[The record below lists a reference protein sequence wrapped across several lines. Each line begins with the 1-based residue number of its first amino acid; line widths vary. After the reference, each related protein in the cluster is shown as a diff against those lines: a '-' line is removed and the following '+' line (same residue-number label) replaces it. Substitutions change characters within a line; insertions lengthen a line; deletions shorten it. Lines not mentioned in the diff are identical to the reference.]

1 MKRSLLLL
9 IALVFVVGIAGSA
22 LAAGTD
28 DNRFMGDQA
37 TRKRVGI
44 IAYCADMYHNAG
56 DTGLQSNKASIQNR
70 FEKNNL
76 ADLADNGLL
85 DSSTTFLGMWFLD
98 GPFSNL
104 GQYGAQNIVD
114 YLAFDDG
121 IDRVRD
127 LVLID
132 GDLLLPTGPQ
142 LINNFDIVIA
152 YTDNKCG
159 PTLPINVANSGA
171 KALSDFL
178 AVAGKKLIL
187 TGFAFSTDLGFG
199 NAIYAAGMSPLTKG
213 GPANAACSR
222 EVPCFIGSCPATNPT
237 TGANPCGMVQGNR
250 GPECEVLVLSNPD
263 DPNSPLVGSGTYC
276 TTYQPVVG
284 GVLGTNNADQACRE
298 FLNAVNGPT
307 SSSWATALT
316 QANVARGASLCINYD
331 TDVNTPGDP
340 ATANPFIAIN
350 AARNIVAINS
360 FPPDAVDIQKFWY
373 GCLLGDVV
381 QYLSGD
387 TTRCGGGIFC
397 Y

>member
-9 IALVFVVGIAGSA
+9 IALVFVLGIAGSA

-28 DNRFMGDQA
+28 DTRFMGDQA

-56 DTGLQSNKASIQNR
+56 DTGLQSNKQSINNR
-70 FEKNNL
+70 SQKRNL

-85 DSSTTFLGMWFLD
+85 DGSTDFLGMWFLD

-104 GQYGAQNIVD
+104 GQYGAQNVVD

-132 GDLLLPTGPQ
+132 GDLLLPTSTQ

-159 PTLPINVANSGA
+159 PTLPNSVVTSATNALTGFVGA
-171 KALSDFL
+171 PN
-178 AVAGKKLIL
+178 KKLIL
-187 TGFAFSTDLGFG
+187 TGFAFSTDLGLG
-199 NAIYAAGMSPLTKG
+199 TQIYGKGLSPLGKG
-213 GPANAACSR
+213 GPANAACTR
-222 EVPCFIGSCPATNPT
+222 EAPCFIGACPATNPT
-237 TGANPCGMVQGNR
+237 TGAGPCGIVQGAK
-250 GPECEVLVLSNPD
+250 GPECEVLDVDGN
-263 DPNSPLVGSGTYC
+263 GTGVYC
-276 TTYQPVVG
+276 TAYQPNDGV
-284 GVLGTNNADQACRE
+284 VLGTNNADQACRE
-298 FLNAVNGPT
+298 FLNNVKGPT

-316 QANVARGASLCINYD
+316 QANVAAGASLCVNYD
-331 TDVNTPGDP
+331 VDVNTPGDP
-340 ATANPFIAIN
+340 ATSVPFIAIN

-387 TTRCGGGIFC
+387 ISRCGGAGMFC